1 MEIVSFV
8 LQALL
13 AAAFLMSG
21 FTKISGSKMQVD
33 AFNHLE
39 LPQWF
44 RVVTGLVQWVGV
56 AALIIGFWE
65 PSWAAAGGL
74 WLGVTM
80 FGAIL
85 AHARVKDAV
94 KLMIPAIVLT
104 LLSLAV
110 FFLRMSELSDFPGF

>member
-1 MEIVSFV
+1 MDIVSIV

-13 AAAFLMSG
+13 AAAFFMSG
-21 FTKISGSKMQVD
+21 LTKISGVKMQVD
-33 AFNHLE
+33 SFNHLK

-56 AALIIGFWE
+56 TALIIGFWE

-80 FGAIL
+80 FGAVL
-85 AHARVKDAV
+85 AHARVKDSV
-94 KLMIPAIVLT
+94 KLMFPPIVLA

-110 FFLRMSELSDFPGF
+110 FFLQLSELSDFPGF